1 MKLSDFFQDPN
12 TVEELLADAR
22 FFAQRVQDINFVD
35 EISAIYVAH
44 GMEAEITENQVRH
57 LKDVGGWR

>member
-1 MKLSDFFQDPN
+1 MKLSDFFQDPD
-12 TVEELLADAR
+12 TIEELLVDAR
-22 FFAQRVQDINFVD
+22 FFAQRIQDLRLVD
-35 EISAIYVAH
+35 DIAALYVAY

>member
-12 TVEELLADAR
+12 TIEELLVDAR
-22 FFAQRVQDINFVD
+22 FFAQRIQDLRLVD
-35 EISAIYVAH
+35 EIAARYVAH
-44 GMEAEITENQVRH
+44 GMDAVVTENQVRH